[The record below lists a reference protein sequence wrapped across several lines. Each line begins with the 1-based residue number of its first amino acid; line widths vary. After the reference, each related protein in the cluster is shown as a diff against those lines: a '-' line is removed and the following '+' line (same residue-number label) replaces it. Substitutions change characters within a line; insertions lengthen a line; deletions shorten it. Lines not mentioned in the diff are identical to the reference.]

1 MLASLE
7 PKLFC
12 SVALKERFLLM
23 RTLIRRLATTGES
36 SYATMN
42 VKRLIIR
49 IINPGNASAP
59 QNQ

>member
-1 MLASLE
+1 MR
-7 PKLFC
+7 
-12 SVALKERFLLM
+12 AL
-23 RTLIRRLATTGES
+23 IGRLATTTES